1 MSVINKML
9 NDLEQRQQSENQAMS
24 PLVQTAKRPPWV
36 MGLVVLVMLISLVA
50 AGWLLWPVFKQ
61 VDMPYSAV
69 DVTEPAP
76 VTNQAQP
83 LQADAAKTEVPA
95 QASNSAESEI
105 EPETT
110 PQLVETEATPADEA
124 ALPEPSAEVK
134 TTALPEAEP
143 LSEPSPEPAPEPQF
157 EPQAEQAIVEQ
168 QVEQQVEPA
177 IKSVPEAE
185 PEPSAE
191 LAESGQDPAEPKAT
205 ALEAHTGES
214 HMEVIPLELSR
225 EQRVELH
232 LKRAFKA
239 MEKNDTEQA
248 REEFSTVLRLDPSQ
262 HSARE
267 QLAALEYGRRREA
280 QAISLLEQ
288 GLELDSQHV
297 PFRLLLAR
305 IFIQQQNT
313 QQAWFY
319 LNGHEPMVPGNV
331 DFFATKAALAQQ
343 LGYQQ
348 DALSSYRQLV
358 QYEPDRARWWFG
370 YALANDH
377 LGQYLEAHR
386 AYQQASLL
394 GQLSENS
401 RQFVEQRIRQLE
413 Q

>member
-9 NDLEQRQQSENQAMS
+9 NDLEQRQQSDNQAMS
-24 PLVQTAKRPPWV
+24 PLVQPAKRPPWI

-50 AGWLLWPVFKQ
+50 AGWLLWPVLKQ

-69 DVTEPAP
+69 DVTEPTPA
-76 VTNQAQP
+76 TNQAQAP
-83 LQADAAKTEVPA
+83 RDDAPKTEELA
-95 QASNSAESEI
+95 QASEPVERQI

-110 PQLVETEATPADEA
+110 TQLAETEATPADGA
-124 ALPEPSAEVK
+124 ALPEPTAEVE
-134 TTALPEAEP
+134 TTAVLEAEP
-143 LSEPSPEPAPEPQF
+143 LSEPSPVPQPETQVD
-157 EPQAEQAIVEQ
+157 QTIVEQ
-168 QVEQQVEPA
+168 QVEPVIE
-177 IKSVPEAE
+177 SVPEVEAE
-185 PEPSAE
+185 PETAPSAE
-191 LAESGQDPAEPKAT
+191 LAESAQEPAEAKTT
-205 ALEAHTGES
+205 ALEADSGES

-248 REEFSTVLRLDPSQ
+248 CEEFSTVLRLDSSQ

-280 QAISLLEQ
+280 QAIGLLEQ
-288 GLELDSQHV
+288 GLEQDAQHV

>member
-9 NDLEQRQQSENQAMS
+9 NDLEQRQQSDNQAMS

-50 AGWLLWPVFKQ
+50 AGWLLWPLLKQ

-69 DVTEPAP
+69 DVTEPTPAA
-76 VTNQAQP
+76 AQS
-83 LQADAAKTEVPA
+83 E
-95 QASNSAESEI
+95 QASEPVEPQI

-110 PQLVETEATPADEA
+110 PLLVETEATPAAEA
-124 ALPEPSAEVK
+124 ALLEPTAEVE
-134 TTALPEAEP
+134 TTALPEVEP
-143 LSEPSPEPAPEPQF
+143 LSEPLPEPAPEPQS
-157 EPQAEQAIVEQ
+157 EPQTEQAIVEQ
-168 QVEQQVEPA
+168 QVEPA
-177 IKSVPEAE
+177 IESVPEAE
-185 PEPSAE
+185 PEPRAE
-191 LAESGQDPAEPKAT
+191 LAESGQEPATSEPKAS
-205 ALEAHTGES
+205 ALEADSGES